1 MDVPNAAFKKF
12 EKGHI
17 SLGTGLFEKLYGY
30 MQLILRHHTEY
41 ELVPSKDKRLH
52 KNMEI
57 DIQYI
62 KKLQEVLQLL
72 WK

>member
-41 ELVPSKDKRLH
+41 ELVPSKDKRQVAH
-52 KNMEI
+52 T
-57 DIQYI
+57 IQ
-62 KKLQEVLQLL
+62 LV
-72 WK
+72 